1 MIWKN
6 LPGERSVPSDT
17 QQTKEKPMQ
26 YLVDMRLVD
35 SGRSTNP
42 QEGLAFVENWI
53 FPTLARCTELQ
64 RQGKIVGGG
73 PIGGV
78 IGFALL
84 IEAASVLEL
93 DQVIE
98 SLPLWPRTHTTAP
111 RSLTSPSV
119 TRRPGSSAPSAA
131 AHAVRATRATAMA
144 RASLARLGTP
154 QTRGS

>member
-6 LPGERSVPSDT
+6 LSVERSVPSDT

-98 SLPLWPRTHTTAP
+98 SLPLWPRTHTRVTPLTTFDDRLTAVKE
-111 RSLTSPSV
+111 RLDGIKA
-119 TRRPGSSAPSAA
+119 RIAA
-131 AHAVRATRATAMA
+131 QKL
-144 RASLARLGTP
+144 AS
-154 QTRGS
+154 

>member
-6 LPGERSVPSDT
+6 LSGERSVPSDT

-98 SLPLWPRTHTTAP
+98 SLPLWPRTHTTVTP
-111 RSLTSPSV
+111 LTTFDDRLTAV
-119 TRRPGSSAPSAA
+119 KERLDGIKARIAA
-131 AHAVRATRATAMA
+131 QKQ
-144 RASLARLGTP
+144 AS
-154 QTRGS
+154 